1 MLVVLASR
9 HDRSARSLVQRWAA
23 FGTGMITCEDLS
35 VAGWRFCPS
44 SPDASTAV
52 VDGRVVPCK
61 DITGVLTRLP
71 SIFPWELVRI
81 RREDRVYVAA
91 EMGAFLV
98 AWLSSLSCPV
108 LNRPVGACLSGP
120 NWRPEQWARAASS
133 VNIPVRTMERR
144 VLRGS
149 RPEPDVSE
157 PGSVG
162 VTVVGRHWFGQID
175 PSLGVQARSL
185 AVAARVDLLE
195 VCFSGYEA
203 GSCLESVN
211 LWPDLARADVA
222 DAALQYLRGEPRPL
236 VEQ

>member
-1 MLVVLASR
+1 
-9 HDRSARSLVQRWAA
+9 
-23 FGTGMITCEDLS
+23 
-35 VAGWRFCPS
+35 
-44 SPDASTAV
+44 
-52 VDGRVVPCK
+52 
-61 DITGVLTRLP
+61 
-71 SIFPWELVRI
+71 
-81 RREDRVYVAA
+81 
-91 EMGAFLV
+91 
-98 AWLSSLSCPV
+98 
-108 LNRPVGACLSGP
+108 
-120 NWRPEQWARAASS
+120 
-133 VNIPVRTMERR
+133 MERR

-203 GSCLESVN
+203 GSCLESIN

-236 VEQ
+236 AEQ